1 MKICTKCNINK
12 ELHEYHKNPRTI
24 SKLSSWCK
32 TCSNDKQRNSYKLN
46 KDKICSNKKDYYGKN
61 KETILKTIKTY
72 KNNNKEQE
80 KLRKQMWYKNNSDK
94 KKVKYQLNKEKERLY
109 KKTYNKQ
116 NSVKINA
123 RIKIYAK
130 NNRGKINA
138 KIAKY
143 KHTKLNA
150 TPKWLTKDQLK
161 QIEIA
166 YIFSNLITSFIGI
179 KCHVDHIVPLQGETY
194 SGLHVPWNLQVT
206 TAKFNTSKGNRL
218 IHVSK

>member
-1 MKICTKCNINK
+1 MKICCNCKENKVIN
-12 ELHEYHKNPRTI
+12 EYHKKSKAFDGLNPQCKECR
-24 SKLSSWCK
+24 KLYHYSI
-32 TCSNDKQRNSYKLN
+32 
-46 KDKICSNKKDYYGKN
+46 KDK
-61 KETILKTIKTY
+61 L
-72 KNNNKEQE
+72 
-80 KLRKQMWYKNNSDK
+80 
-94 KKVKYQLNKEKERLY
+94 KVKYQLNKEKERLY

-218 IHVSK
+218 IHVSKEREQD